1 MTWLFALVR
10 ATHFAS
16 LMTVFGANA
25 LLAQS
30 RRIGVAGEHVQGWL
44 RICAFAAL
52 ASAVV
57 CLSFATGE
65 MTGDAAS
72 GFDPT
77 VLATVVANTF
87 YGHVFLLRLALLLI
101 GLALLALGKDAHVLK
116 AVVAG
121 LSLAS
126 LGLTSHA
133 AAAGDPAFAALRA
146 ANDALHLLAA
156 GFWVGGLV
164 AILPEVLPRPRDIAR
179 LVALLKLFSRW
190 GAISVAILLAAG
202 TANGILILGPLG
214 TAWSQTYITLLAVKI
229 VLAGVMVA
237 LALTNRFGVLPAL
250 AKADPEAARTI
261 PLTVVAAL
269 GAALLILVI
278 VGFPRPHRSHANVT
292 TRN

>member
-57 CLSFATGE
+57 CLCFATGE
-65 MTGDAAS
+65 MTGDPIS

-77 VLATVVANTF
+77 VLGTVVANTF
-87 YGHVFLLRLALLLI
+87 YGHVFLLRLTLLI
-101 GLALLALGKDAHVLK
+101 GLALLSLGGQAHVLK
-116 AVVAG
+116 TFVAG
-121 LSLAS
+121 AALA
-126 LGLTSHA
+126 LMGLTSHA
-133 AAAGDPAFAALRA
+133 AASGDPGFAGLRA

-164 AILPEVLPRPRDIAR
+164 VILPEVLPRPRDIAR

-190 GAISVAILLAAG
+190 GAVSVAILLAAG
-202 TANGILILGPLG
+202 TANGVLILGPLG
-214 TAWSQTYITLLAVKI
+214 TAWSQTYITLLAIKI
-229 VLAGVMVA
+229 VLAGLMVA
-237 LALTNRFGVLPAL
+237 LALTNRFGVVRGL
-250 AKADPEAARTI
+250 AKGDPEAAQTI
-261 PLTVVAAL
+261 PLTVVAEL

-278 VGFPRPHRSHANVT
+278 VGFLGLTAPMQM
-292 TRN
+292 